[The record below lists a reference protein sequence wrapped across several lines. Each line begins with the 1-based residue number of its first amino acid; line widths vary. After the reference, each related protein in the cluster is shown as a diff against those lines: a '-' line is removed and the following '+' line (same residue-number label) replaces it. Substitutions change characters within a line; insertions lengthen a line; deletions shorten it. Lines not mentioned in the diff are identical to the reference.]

1 MVILYGSQQR
11 EKRAEADYG
20 GSGNNGCLTHYSET
34 GKSQCV
40 TLCGI
45 LVFDGPLCYLISK
58 VSLCVKV
65 LLPLQHSGS
74 QSE

>member
-11 EKRAEADYG
+11 ERAEADYG